1 MNIKHPAKFND
12 AILAAIER
20 ALPEAGRV
28 LDPFAGT
35 GRIHEL
41 ATETRSTWGVE
52 LEGDWADMH
61 YRTLRG
67 DALTLPW
74 IDNTFAAIATSPT
87 YGNRMADKYDGRDGS
102 KRNTYRTALG
112 QDLQPGNSG
121 AMQWGDEYREFHAK
135 AWREARRV
143 LQPGGVFILNVKDHI
158 RKGERQYVTN
168 WHVVHLQTVLGFHE
182 LSSER
187 IFTRGN
193 GFGANGKVRIDYEE
207 VVTLWLPN

>member
-1 MNIKHPAKFND
+1 MNIKHPAKYND

-20 ALPEAGRV
+20 ALPETGRV

-41 ATETRSTWGVE
+41 ANEYRYTYGIE
-52 LEGDWADMH
+52 LEAEWADMH
-61 YRTLRG
+61 PSTTVG
-67 DALTLPW
+67 SALTLPW
-74 IDNTFAAIATSPT
+74 VDNVFDAIATSPT

-112 QDLQPGNSG
+112 RDLRSENSG
-121 AMQWGDEYREFHAK
+121 AMQWGPDYRLFHAQ

-143 LQPGGVFILNVKDHI
+143 LKPGGVFILNVKDHI

-168 WHVVHLQTVLGFHE
+168 WHVVYLQTVLRFHE
-182 LSSER
+182 VGAQR
-187 IFTRGN
+187 IPVRGN